1 MGKYRTPGYLVLGLT
16 VLLVGAWIP
25 GAANNGPALVLYDDL
40 IGAWESVRV
49 RESYEISIGVT
60 VLGKPSPMKRREED
74 RTQLIVP
81 QHYGNLV
88 GITGNVESSIF
99 WYQDG
104 EGVVRNV
111 VVPDSTKNAIRIEL
125 QNTRNFKVRMVRN

>member
-25 GAANNGPALVLYDDL
+25 GAANNGPALDLYDDL

-49 RESYEISIGVT
+49 RESYEISTGVT
-60 VLGKPSPMKRREED
+60 VLGKPSPMKRHEED
-74 RTQLIVP
+74 RTQLLVP

-111 VVPDSTKNAIRIEL
+111 VVPDSTKNAIKIKL
-125 QNTRNFKVRMVRN
+125 QNTRNLKVRRVRN